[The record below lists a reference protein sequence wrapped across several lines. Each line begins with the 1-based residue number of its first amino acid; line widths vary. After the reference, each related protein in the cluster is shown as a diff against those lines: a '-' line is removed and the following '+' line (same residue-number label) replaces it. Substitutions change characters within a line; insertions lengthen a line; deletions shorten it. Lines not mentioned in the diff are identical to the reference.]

1 MHDFSAIYADT
12 IQVTEVPFADLYYI
26 QILDP
31 NIAEKPP
38 FYGLVLAA

>member
-1 MHDFSAIYADT
+1 MNDFSAINADT
-12 IQVTEVPFADLYYI
+12 IPVTEVPFADLDYI
-26 QILDP
+26 QVLDP